1 MTASLVLGRYLA
13 DLALRRRLKIEKNNL
28 KGREGDAREG
38 EAKNWAIAMEM
49 KA

>member
-1 MTASLVLGRYLA
+1 MVLGRYLA

-38 EAKNWAIAMEM
+38 EAKNWAMAMAMEM